1 MLNVFSNLA
10 DENNKYTE
18 KKELFIEQIKFIS
31 NTSAILKLRADKQLT
46 GKQKTT

>member
-18 KKELFIEQIKFIS
+18 KKNYLYYKNKFVSDTIA
-31 NTSAILKLRADKQLT
+31 TPKLRADKQLT
-46 GKQKTT
+46 RK